1 MLGSPEEAE
10 IQPVA
15 EPFPEE
21 LEPHREALLPLDRE
35 ALEWAPVLV
44 RLEPQDPPEQ
54 GHRPPF

>member
-1 MLGSPEEAE
+1 
-10 IQPVA
+10 V

-35 ALEWAPVLV
+35 ALEWAPVLL

-54 GHRPPF
+54 GHRPPS